1 MRLCVPKKLMI
12 AGTMI
17 SAPSVMASK
26 DLPGL
31 VPSSSVPLA
40 LP

>member
-1 MRLCVPKKLMI
+1 MI

-17 SAPSVMASK
+17 SAPSVIASTEV
-26 DLPGL
+26 PGL
-31 VPSSSVPLA
+31 VPSSSVFFD